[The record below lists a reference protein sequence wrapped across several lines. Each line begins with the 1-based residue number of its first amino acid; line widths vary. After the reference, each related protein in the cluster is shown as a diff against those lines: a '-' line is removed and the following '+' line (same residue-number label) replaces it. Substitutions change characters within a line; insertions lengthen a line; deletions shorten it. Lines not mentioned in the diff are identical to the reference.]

1 MPLVPS
7 PHTLPATPTALL
19 PAPPAGPPSVAA
31 VAALRAKAALVRKQH
46 KTPLEDALA
55 ADGGTRAVR
64 LVQWARTQKAQYDAS
79 LVQWRANRLKWSQE
93 AQDIFDHRAR
103 ARRDKLDLE
112 DPAGIFEIAND
123 SVNIVAALAEFA
135 AAQAE
140 QDIYGGEPWFAAT
153 PVQRT
158 DTKLADDIQRHLQW
172 TFRDGRY
179 VDAQCLGIDQ
189 AVTLGEC
196 FTKTLYTTEI
206 DEHEAHTPCLHADG
220 APVKDPH
227 GNYITTDAQVKN
239 LQQPLKGKLEWKHAY
254 ETRHTLLRQGVEAI
268 PIHYQDI
275 TFREDAPHLDL
286 RHTNVYLSVEM
297 STFEAMRRFHL
308 SKEDA
313 IRLARCA
320 DARTTTDEEAQRER
334 TADATVT
341 SPPAEEPL
349 GEIEAERLLNTR
361 VRLIEAY
368 IRADITGTGKEA
380 RVCMVFPPAH
390 EDWIIWADYLA
401 NISPKAELPIT
412 CEVWEPVPH
421 RLYGRGFFSK
431 YAYLQTATDNLW
443 NQVNFRNEMHANPL
457 TAVHEENLLSDD
469 DGGPIIIAPGKT
481 LRPKA
486 GKMLADCLE
495 FAQLPDADN
504 RSMELFQTGMQLAQL
519 RSGITNASQGDLS
532 AVPES
537 NTATGIKSLISR
549 AAVLLKK
556 PIRRLRRAKG
566 RAFAYAVK
574 LHYANFDRE
583 EAFVWGEGH
592 NKELVKISPEHVRD
606 LDIDVVMLLTQ
617 EQNQNKLQGAQVM
630 MQLEQAYAGLPETDK
645 AGARV
650 GVVQAL
656 KALEFANAEEM
667 VRKPV
672 VTLENCLPLLPPEE
686 AEKLKALMAL
696 QQQQQEQ
703 QQQQPDTDAQGA
715 MPGMG
720 AGGAPAPGGG
730 MPPGAQMP
738 GAGMMAGAHAA
749 GAM

>member
-1 MPLVPS
+1 M
-7 PHTLPATPTALL
+7 
-19 PAPPAGPPSVAA
+19 
-31 VAALRAKAALVRKQH
+31 AALRAKAALVRKKK

-64 LVQWARTQKAQYDAS
+64 LVQWARTQKAGYDAG
-79 LVQWRANRLKWSQE
+79 LVQWRANRLRWSQE

-103 ARRDKLDLE
+103 ARREKLEVE
-112 DPAGIFEIAND
+112 DALSIFDMAND

-140 QDIYGGEPWFAAT
+140 QDIYGGEPWFAAN
-153 PVQRT
+153 PVGLADQ
-158 DTKLADDIQRHLQW
+158 KLADDIQHHLQW
-172 TFRDGRY
+172 TFRDGRF

-196 FTKTLYTTEI
+196 FIKTLYVTDV
-206 DEHEAHTPCLHADG
+206 DEYEATTPCLHADG
-220 APVKDPH
+220 KPVQDAL
-227 GNYITTDAQVKN
+227 GEYVTSDAQVKT
-239 LQQPLKGKLEWKHAY
+239 LRRRLKGRLEWKDAY
-254 ETRHTLLRQGVEAI
+254 ETRQVIIRQGVEAL
-268 PIHYQDI
+268 PIHFNDI
-275 TFREDAPHLDL
+275 SFREDAPELDL
-286 RHTNVYLSVEM
+286 RHTNVYVSVEM

-320 DARTTTDEEAQRER
+320 ETRICTEEELQRER

-341 SPPAEEPL
+341 TPPVDEPL
-349 GEIEAERLLNTR
+349 GEAEADKLLNTR

-368 IRADITGTGKEA
+368 IRADVTGTGKEA
-380 RVCMVFPPAH
+380 RMCMVFPPYH

-401 NISPKAELPIT
+401 NISPKAELPIK
-412 CEVWEPVPH
+412 CDVWEPVPH
-421 RLYGRGFFSK
+421 KLYGRGFFSK
-431 YAYLQTATDNLW
+431 YSYLQTGTDNLW
-443 NQVNFRNEMHANPL
+443 NQVSFRNEMHANPL
-457 TAVHEENLLSDD
+457 TAIHEENMQVDE
-469 DGGPIIIAPGKT
+469 DGGAVVIGPGKT
-481 LRPKA
+481 IRPKA
-486 GKMLADCLE
+486 GKTLGECIE
-495 FAQLPDADN
+495 FAQLPDADT

-556 PIRRLRRAKG
+556 PVRRLRRSKG
-566 RAFAYAVK
+566 RGFSYAVK
-574 LHYANFDRE
+574 LFYSNFDRA

-592 NKELVKISPEHVRD
+592 NKELVTITPEHVRD

-617 EQNQNKLQGAQVM
+617 EQNQEKLQSAQVM
-630 MQLEQAYAGLPETDK
+630 MQQLQGYSGLPETDK
-645 AGARV
+645 VGARV

-672 VTLENCLPLLPPEE
+672 VTIESCLPLLPPEE
-686 AEKLKALMAL
+686 AQKLKGLMAL
-696 QQQQQEQ
+696 QQQQQAEQ
-703 QQQQPDTDAQGA
+703 QQQPQPGAQAPGA
-715 MPGMG
+715 APGP
-720 AGGAPAPGGG
+720 PAPGA
-730 MPPGAQMP
+730 PTPGA
-738 GAGMMAGAHAA
+738 
-749 GAM
+749 

>member
-1 MPLVPS
+1 MPLVPAPVSSSSAADAAS
-7 PHTLPATPTALL
+7 PAQAT
-19 PAPPAGPPSVAA
+19 AA
-31 VAALRAKAALVRKQH
+31 ASVAALRAKAALVRKKK

-64 LVQWARTQKAQYDAS
+64 LVQWARTQKAGYDAG
-79 LVQWRANRLKWSQE
+79 LVQWRANRLRWSQE

-103 ARRDKLDLE
+103 ARREKLEVE
-112 DPAGIFEIAND
+112 DALSIFDMAND

-140 QDIYGGEPWFAAT
+140 QDIYGGEPWFAAN
-153 PVQRT
+153 PVGLADQ
-158 DTKLADDIQRHLQW
+158 KLADDIQHHLQW
-172 TFRDGRY
+172 TFRDGRF

-196 FTKTLYTTEI
+196 FIKTLYVTDV
-206 DEHEAHTPCLHADG
+206 DEYEATTPCLHADG
-220 APVKDPH
+220 KPVQDAL
-227 GNYITTDAQVKN
+227 GEYVTSDAQVKT
-239 LQQPLKGKLEWKHAY
+239 LRRRLKGRLEWKDAY
-254 ETRHTLLRQGVEAI
+254 ETRQVIIRQGVEAL
-268 PIHYQDI
+268 PIHFNDI
-275 TFREDAPHLDL
+275 SFREDAPELDL
-286 RHTNVYLSVEM
+286 RHTNVYVSVEM

-320 DARTTTDEEAQRER
+320 ETRICTEEELQRER

-341 SPPAEEPL
+341 TPPVDEPL
-349 GEIEAERLLNTR
+349 GEAEADKLLNTR

-368 IRADITGTGKEA
+368 IRADVTGTGKEA
-380 RVCMVFPPAH
+380 RMCMVFPPYH

-401 NISPKAELPIT
+401 NISPKAELPIK
-412 CEVWEPVPH
+412 CDVWEPVPH
-421 RLYGRGFFSK
+421 KLYGRGFFSK
-431 YAYLQTATDNLW
+431 YSYLQTGTDNLW
-443 NQVNFRNEMHANPL
+443 NQVSFRNEMHANPL
-457 TAVHEENLLSDD
+457 TAIHEENMQVDE
-469 DGGPIIIAPGKT
+469 DGGAVVIGPGKT
-481 LRPKA
+481 IRPKA
-486 GKMLADCLE
+486 GKTLGECIE
-495 FAQLPDADN
+495 FAQLPDADT

-556 PIRRLRRAKG
+556 PVRRLRRSKG
-566 RAFAYAVK
+566 RGFSYAVK
-574 LHYANFDRE
+574 LFYSNFDRA

-592 NKELVKISPEHVRD
+592 NKELVTITPEHVRD

-617 EQNQNKLQGAQVM
+617 EQNQEKLQSAQVM
-630 MQLEQAYAGLPETDK
+630 MQQLQGYSGLPETDK
-645 AGARV
+645 VGARV

-672 VTLENCLPLLPPEE
+672 VTIESCLPLLPPEE
-686 AEKLKALMAL
+686 AQKLKGLMAL
-696 QQQQQEQ
+696 QQQQQAEQ
-703 QQQQPDTDAQGA
+703 QQQPQPGAQAPGA
-715 MPGMG
+715 APGP
-720 AGGAPAPGGG
+720 PAPGA
-730 MPPGAQMP
+730 PTPGA
-738 GAGMMAGAHAA
+738 
-749 GAM
+749 

>member
-1 MPLVPS
+1 MPLVPAPVSSSSAADAAS
-7 PHTLPATPTALL
+7 PAQAT
-19 PAPPAGPPSVAA
+19 AA
-31 VAALRAKAALVRKQH
+31 ASVAALRAKAALVRKKK

-64 LVQWARTQKAQYDAS
+64 LVQWARTQKAGYDAG
-79 LVQWRANRLKWSQE
+79 LVQWRANRLRWSQE

-103 ARRDKLDLE
+103 ARREKLEVE
-112 DPAGIFEIAND
+112 DALSIFDMAND

-140 QDIYGGEPWFAAT
+140 QDIYGGEPWFAAN
-153 PVQRT
+153 PVGLADQ
-158 DTKLADDIQRHLQW
+158 KLADDIQHHLQW
-172 TFRDGRY
+172 TFRDGRF

-196 FTKTLYTTEI
+196 FIKTLYVTDV
-206 DEHEAHTPCLHADG
+206 DEYEATTPCLHADG
-220 APVKDPH
+220 KPVQDAL
-227 GNYITTDAQVKN
+227 GEYVTSDAQVKT
-239 LQQPLKGKLEWKHAY
+239 LRRRLKGRLEWKDAY
-254 ETRHTLLRQGVEAI
+254 ETRQVIIRQGVEAL
-268 PIHYQDI
+268 PIHFNDI
-275 TFREDAPHLDL
+275 SFREDAPELDL
-286 RHTNVYLSVEM
+286 RHTNVYVSVEM

-320 DARTTTDEEAQRER
+320 ETRICTEEELQRER

-341 SPPAEEPL
+341 TPPVDEPL
-349 GEIEAERLLNTR
+349 GEAEADKLLNTR

-368 IRADITGTGKEA
+368 IRADVTGTGKEA
-380 RVCMVFPPAH
+380 RMCMVFPPYH

-401 NISPKAELPIT
+401 NISPKAELPIK
-412 CEVWEPVPH
+412 CDVWEPVPH
-421 RLYGRGFFSK
+421 KLYGRGFFSK
-431 YAYLQTATDNLW
+431 YSYLQTGTDNLW
-443 NQVNFRNEMHANPL
+443 NQVSFRNEMHANPL
-457 TAVHEENLLSDD
+457 TAIHEENMQVDE
-469 DGGPIIIAPGKT
+469 DGGAVVIGPGKT
-481 LRPKA
+481 IRPKA
-486 GKMLADCLE
+486 GKTLGECIE
-495 FAQLPDADN
+495 FAQLPDADT

-556 PIRRLRRAKG
+556 PVRRLRRSKG
-566 RAFAYAVK
+566 QGFSYAVK
-574 LHYANFDRE
+574 LFYSNFDRA

-592 NKELVKISPEHVRD
+592 NKELVTITPEHVRD

-617 EQNQNKLQGAQVM
+617 EQNQEKLQSAQVM
-630 MQLEQAYAGLPETDK
+630 MQQLQGYSGLPETDK
-645 AGARV
+645 VGARV

-672 VTLENCLPLLPPEE
+672 VTIESCLPLLPPEE
-686 AEKLKALMAL
+686 AQKLKGLMAL
-696 QQQQQEQ
+696 QQQQQAEQ
-703 QQQQPDTDAQGA
+703 QQQPQPGAQAPGA
-715 MPGMG
+715 APGP
-720 AGGAPAPGGG
+720 PAPGA
-730 MPPGAQMP
+730 PTPGA
-738 GAGMMAGAHAA
+738 
-749 GAM
+749 